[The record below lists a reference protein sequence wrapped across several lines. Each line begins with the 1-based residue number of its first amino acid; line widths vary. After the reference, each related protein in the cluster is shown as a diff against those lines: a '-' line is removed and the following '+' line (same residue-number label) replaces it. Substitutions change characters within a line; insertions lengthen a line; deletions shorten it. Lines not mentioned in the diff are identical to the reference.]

1 MTAWRIGAA
10 LDAEGALSFTT
21 AGDAALDRLS
31 PVELMLAGVAACFV
45 RSCRITMAATGLP
58 PGAVAATVTGTRAED
73 RPGRIGTVEIRWAMP
88 GLPPARAEKV
98 ARNAKRICTV
108 TNSMSAEFTVAA
120 DQSHSSSA

>member
-1 MTAWRIGAA
+1 MTAWRIAAA

-21 AGDAALDRLS
+21 AGDAPLEALS

-45 RSCRITMAATGLP
+45 KSCRITMEATGLP
-58 PGAVAATVTGTRAED
+58 PGAVAATVTGTKAAD
-73 RPGRIGTVEIRWAMP
+73 RPGRVDRIEIRWAMP
-88 GLPPARAEKV
+88 ALPRARAEKV

-108 TNSMSAEFTVAA
+108 TNSISAEFTVAA